1 MTSWPGWNAWLSS
14 RRPKARGPRL
24 CRKDENM
31 GWMPFDKGASIGQ
44 RGGENGITPRDEDL
58 ERMKG
63 GLADILSII
72 PFEDDPDVKRK

>member
-1 MTSWPGWNAWLSS
+1 M
-14 RRPKARGPRL
+14 R
-24 CRKDENM
+24 
-31 GWMPFDKGASIGQ
+31 WMPFDKGASIGQ